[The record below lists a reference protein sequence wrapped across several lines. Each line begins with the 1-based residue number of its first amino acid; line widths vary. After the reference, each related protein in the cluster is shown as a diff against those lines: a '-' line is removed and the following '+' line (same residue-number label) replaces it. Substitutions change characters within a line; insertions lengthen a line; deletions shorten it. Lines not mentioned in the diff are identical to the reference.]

1 MGVFL
6 RPSDLAQKKFKVAK
20 ALLSM
25 GYFNSYKPRWS
36 KAVHRFSREENAQKF
51 HNIIS
56 TASVFKTRFL
66 DTFWVHLKNK
76 IPRGSLDQT
85 KTKSRDIRQTSDI
98 RLVTEIYF

>member
-6 RPSDLAQKKFKVAK
+6 SPSALAQKKFKVAR

-25 GYFNSYKPRWS
+25 GYFNSYKPGQS
-36 KAVHRFSREENAQKF
+36 KAVHRFREENTQKF

-56 TASVFKTRFL
+56 TGSVFKARFL

-85 KTKSRDIRQTSDI
+85 KTKSHDIRQTDI
-98 RLVTEIYF
+98 RLVTEIHF